1 MVIQISVLVE
11 LFSNR
16 SCNLGRRTKLN
27 HTVVMAFRIGAAHK
41 PLIVN
46 SGGGL
51 SVEIFHLGIKLHAA
65 LEIDIG
71 HFISKLV
78 LGIVAVPC
86 ALLGIACNAVAD
98 FLVRNATVIDQT
110 DSDVVMLDNGLMS
123 SFDNP
128 SNKRFT
134 GMYP

>member
-1 MVIQISVLVE
+1 MVITDLGFWLS
-11 LFSNR
+11 LFRTDLAIWGDAPSFKHTGCNGVPHRR
-16 SCNLGRRTKLN
+16 S
-27 HTVVMAFRIGAAHK
+27 HK

-98 FLVRNATVIDQT
+98 FLVRNATVIEQT
-110 DSDVVMLDNGLMS
+110 DVML
-123 SFDNP
+123 
-128 SNKRFT
+128 
-134 GMYP
+134 